1 MRRIGLFF
9 QMLFGIIVILTAGC
23 ALPDKP
29 TQPGYYDLGPAPLVM
44 ASAVA
49 ADAPAAGASGT
60 SGTSGVNLPA
70 LVLPEFEASSALER
84 PAILYRLLYADAHAL
99 RAYSQAQWQAV
110 PAQLVRQRLKSRLAV
125 GRVVLTGSEPA
136 SSNAPV
142 LQIELDTFSQQFDSP
157 GSSQG
162 LVQLRATL
170 SWVAASGEKRVAQK
184 SFAAQRPAPSADAAG
199 GVRAL
204 AADTDAVMAEI
215 DLWVQSVR

>member
-1 MRRIGLFF
+1 MRTIGQFF
-9 QMLFGIIVILTAGC
+9 QILFGIIVIFATGC

-44 ASAVA
+44 ASAA
-49 ADAPAAGASGT
+49 AAASPAAGASGM
-60 SGTSGVNLPA
+60 NLPA

-99 RAYSQAQWQAV
+99 RAYSQAQWQAI
-110 PAQLVRQRLKSRLAV
+110 PAQLVRQRLKSRFALS
-125 GRVVLTGSEPA
+125 RVVLTGSEPA
-136 SSNAPV
+136 SMNAPV

-204 AADTDAVMAEI
+204 AAATDAVVAEI

>member
-1 MRRIGLFF
+1 MRTIGLFF
-9 QMLFGIIVILTAGC
+9 YTLFGIIVILIAGC

-49 ADAPAAGASGT
+49 AAAPTAGG
-60 SGTSGVNLPA
+60 SGVNLPA

-99 RAYSQAQWQAV
+99 RAYSQAQWQAI
-110 PAQLVRQRLKSRLAV
+110 PAQLVRQRLKSRLAL

-136 SSNAPV
+136 STNAPV
-142 LQIELDTFSQQFDSP
+142 LQIELDGFSQQFDSP

-170 SWVAASGEKRVAQK
+170 SWVAAFGEKRVAQK
-184 SFAAQRPAPSADAAG
+184 GFAAQRPAPSADAAG

-204 AADTDAVMAEI
+204 AAATDAVVAEI
-215 DLWVQSVR
+215 DLWVQSAK

>member
-1 MRRIGLFF
+1 M
-9 QMLFGIIVILTAGC
+9 
-23 ALPDKP
+23 
-29 TQPGYYDLGPAPLVM
+29 
-44 ASAVA
+44 
-49 ADAPAAGASGT
+49 
-60 SGTSGVNLPA
+60 NLPA

-99 RAYSQAQWQAV
+99 RAYSQAQWQAI
-110 PAQLVRQRLKSRLAV
+110 PAQLVRQRLKSRLAL

-184 SFAAQRPAPSADAAG
+184 SFAAQRLAPSADAAG

-204 AADTDAVMAEI
+204 AAATDAVVAEI
-215 DLWVQSVR
+215 DLWVQSVK